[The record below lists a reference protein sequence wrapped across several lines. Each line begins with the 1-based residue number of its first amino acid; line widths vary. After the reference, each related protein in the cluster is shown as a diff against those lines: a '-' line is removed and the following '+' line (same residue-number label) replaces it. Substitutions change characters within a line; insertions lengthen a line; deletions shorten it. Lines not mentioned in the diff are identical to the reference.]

1 MMTTAN
7 KVTLLRILLI
17 PPFLYCMLELRESG
31 REALRWVGLG
41 IFALAAAMDG
51 VDGFIARRFHQRSEL
66 GAVLDPL
73 ADKLLLV
80 SAVVVLSL
88 PHSHLAPL
96 PRWFALAV
104 LSRDVLAVI
113 GLAVV
118 HFMVGRVSL
127 RPRWTGKTATV
138 LQMATVLWTMLGWPV
153 GIQGWLA
160 GAAALLT
167 LVSGI
172 QYGWDG
178 VRRVDRTDRAM
189 PADRPHGAG

>member
-17 PPFLYCMLELRESG
+17 PPFLYCMLEHRVTGHES
-31 REALRWVGLG
+31 LRWAGLF

-51 VDGFIARRFHQRSEL
+51 VDGFIARRFNQRSEL

-88 PHSHLAPL
+88 PQPHLTPL

-118 HFMVGRVSL
+118 HFMVGRVL
-127 RPRWTGKTATV
+127 IRPRWTGKTATV
-138 LQMATVLWTMLGWPV
+138 LQMATLTWTMLRWPASV
-153 GIQGWLA
+153 QAWLAA
-160 GAAALLT
+160 GAAVLT

-178 VRRVDRTDRAM
+178 MRHAGSGGPGGPGRA
-189 PADRPHGAG
+189 

>member
-17 PPFLYCMLELRESG
+17 PPFLYCMLELRDSG
-31 REALRWVGLG
+31 REALRWAGLG
-41 IFALAAAMDG
+41 IFALASAMDG
-51 VDGFIARRFHQRSEL
+51 VDGFIARRFNQRSEL

-88 PHSHLAPL
+88 PHSHLATL

-118 HFMVGRVSL
+118 HFMVGRISI

-138 LQMATVLWTMLGWPV
+138 LQMATLLWTMLRGPV
-153 GIQGWLA
+153 PLRDA
-160 GAAALLT
+160 FAAAAAVLT
-167 LVSGI
+167 LVSGL
-172 QYGWDG
+172 QYAWDG
-178 VRRVDRTDRAM
+178 LRRVGSA
-189 PADRPHGAG
+189 PAGGGS